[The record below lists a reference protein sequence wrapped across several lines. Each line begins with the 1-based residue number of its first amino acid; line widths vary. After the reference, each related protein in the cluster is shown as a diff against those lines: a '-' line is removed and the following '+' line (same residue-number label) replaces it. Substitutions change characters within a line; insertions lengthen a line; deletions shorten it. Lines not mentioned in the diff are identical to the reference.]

1 MEHKNYT
8 HTLYH
13 HSNILVTPKR
23 SHINATALHL
33 AQPYLIQNKPH
44 GHAPSIAKPGRSH
57 TCSGHTLWSHLVIP
71 LSRPLYHLGRSFP
84 SDATALISSPSHLHP
99 HPRAPSPS
107 SLICPLLFPLPL
119 SPHLLS
125 LPLSASLSSCPSAPS
140 PVWSP
145 PRLTKGP
152 VSCQLMSTICQTALA
167 AARPSLIPG
176 RASIL
181 FDEYFDNDEL

>member
-1 MEHKNYT
+1 MA
-8 HTLYH
+8 
-13 HSNILVTPKR
+13 TP
-23 SHINATALHL
+23 
-33 AQPYLIQNKPH
+33 PPWPH
-44 GHAPSIAKPGRSH
+44 PGHSH
-57 TCSGHTLWSHLVIP
+57 TPAVVTLSGHTW
-71 LSRPLYHLGRSFP
+71 SFP
-84 SDATALISSPSHLHP
+84 SHGHYITWPLPPSESPALISSPSHLHP

-107 SLICPLLFPLPL
+107 SLMCPVL
-119 SPHLLS
+119 STLLLS
-125 LPLSASLSSCPSAPS
+125 IHLSSFPLSASLSSNPPAPS
-140 PVWSP
+140 PVESP